1 MNILTSYTLR
11 CLKQNRVRTLVTLIG
26 IILSVALFTAVAEG
40 AYSGRQYLVDVT
52 VAENGAYHGWLD
64 HVNPDKLEQLRQ
76 RPELEQTAELEDL
89 GWALVGDTEH
99 QQAYPYLHIVSMSE
113 GFSDLVT
120 VRLLEGRMPENEHEL
135 LISDMTEA
143 STGIKYQVGQLVTV
157 QAGRRVDRAGNT
169 LDEHNPY
176 LSEQERLTD
185 TEERIYTVVGVYD
198 RFSDDVEGWDM
209 PGSLVLT
216 TGASGPNYKFFLTM
230 KHIDDCSEFLYSC
243 FPEIALNG
251 GTNRDL
257 LAYSGASANQ
267 EINAVIYGLVAILFA
282 LIFLGSVALIYNSFS
297 ISVSERTRQFGLL
310 KSIGATKRQTRR
322 AVLTEALLLCAAGIP
337 AGLLLGCGGIGL
349 TLRFLQPAFNSFVNI
364 EGIDGVKIRLVLYA
378 PALAL
383 AAGIGLLTAL
393 VSAWI
398 PAMRATRL
406 TPIAAIRQS
415 ADVKIKPRRVR
426 VSKLTEKLFGFPGTL
441 AAKNFKRSRKQY
453 RSTVISLFMS
463 IVLFISAF
471 TFSDYLR
478 KDIANSVSKSV
489 ADVLVYT
496 SNPGLPSEHGKNVE
510 RMEAL
515 AERLRSAEHIEAV
528 SCAEYRYLDLLIPEQ
543 YMSAEAVAS
552 QSVHRENGVFVL
564 RCTAYF
570 LREEEYRALCA
581 ETGADPEARQAVA
594 YVNQTLVLQED
605 DNTVFR
611 LCPLL
616 RAERLPIPV
625 TMESFITP
633 EGMVCVGPHY
643 DDGADDN
650 APPTVAGYEF
660 VPEERCGPDGRY
672 SSDDVVIL
680 SREEA
685 TEQRELVFGGILRER
700 PLPSSGHELSLYLPA
715 SSMGTEIPEAPGEQF
730 VQLYIRAPQHE
741 AAMASVQDAINA
753 LGRGDSF
760 SVHDT
765 RSQQESNH
773 SLLLV
778 LNVFTFGFI
787 ILISLI
793 AAANVFNTI
802 STNVALRRREFATL
816 KSVGMGNRAFGRMM
830 RFECLLY
837 GAKALLWGLPVSV
850 GVSYLIWKV
859 VDQGFGQGPFRLPW
873 TAMGIAAGSVFL
885 VVFATMF
892 YATWKIK
899 KDNPI
904 DALKQETL

>member
-11 CLKQNRVRTLVTLIG
+11 CLKQNRVRTLVTIIG

-176 LSEQERLTD
+176 LFEQEHLTD
-185 TEERIYTVVGVYD
+185 TEERVYTVVGVYD

-415 ADVKIKPRRVR
+415 ADVKINPRRVK
-426 VSKLTEKLFGFPGTL
+426 VSKLTEKLFGFPGAL

-489 ADVLVYT
+489 ADLLVYGPD
-496 SNPGLPSEHGKNVE
+496 PGLPAEHVHDVE
-510 RMEAL
+510 RMETL
-515 AERLRSAEHIEAV
+515 AERLRGAEHIEAV
-528 SCAEYRYLDLLIPEQ
+528 SCAEYCSFDLLIPEQ

-552 QSVHRENGVFVL
+552 DFTRENGVFHL
-564 RCTAYF
+564 GCRFYF
-570 LREEEYRALCA
+570 LQEEEYRALCA
-581 ETGADPEARQAVA
+581 ETGADPEAREAVA
-594 YVNQTLVLQED
+594 YVNETLVLRED
-605 DNTVFR
+605 GNTVFR

-616 RAERLPIPV
+616 RGERLPIPV
-625 TMESFITP
+625 TMQSVKTP

-650 APPTVAGYEF
+650 APPTVSGYEF
-660 VPEERCGPDGRY
+660 VPKERCGPDGRY

-680 SREEA
+680 SIEEA
-685 TEQRELVFGGILRER
+685 TVQRELTVGGILRER
-700 PLPSSGHELSLYLPA
+700 PLPSSVHELSLYLPA
-715 SSMGTEIPEAPGEQF
+715 SSMGTEFAEEYNVPF
-730 VQLYIRAPQHE
+730 VQLFIQAPQHE

-765 RSQQESNH
+765 RSGQESNH

-778 LNVFTFGFI
+778 MNVFTFGFI

-850 GVSYLIWKV
+850 GVSWLIWKV

>member
-135 LISDMTEA
+135 LVSDMTEA

-176 LSEQERLTD
+176 LYEQERLTD
-185 TEERIYTVVGVYD
+185 TEERVYTVVGVYD

-257 LAYSGASANQ
+257 LAYSGATANQ

-426 VSKLTEKLFGFPGTL
+426 VSRLTEKLFGFPGTL

-489 ADVLVYT
+489 ADVLVYN

-570 LREEEYRALCA
+570 LQEEEYRTLCA

-625 TMESFITP
+625 TMESVKTP

-660 VPEERCGPDGRY
+660 VPKERCGPDGMY
-672 SSDDVVIL
+672 SQDDVVIL

-685 TEQRELVFGGILRER
+685 TEQRELTVGGILRER

-715 SSMGTEIPEAPGEQF
+715 SSMGTEIPEDPGEQF

-765 RSQQESNH
+765 RSRQESNH

-778 LNVFTFGFI
+778 MNVFTFGFI

-850 GVSYLIWKV
+850 GVSWLIWKV

>member
-143 STGIKYQVGQLVTV
+143 STGVKYQVGQLVTV
-157 QAGRRVDRAGNT
+157 QAGRRVDQAGNT

-176 LSEQERLTD
+176 LFEQERLTD
-185 TEERIYTVVGVYD
+185 TEERVYTVVGVYD

-415 ADVKIKPRRVR
+415 ADVKIKPRRVK

-489 ADVLVYT
+489 ADLLVYIQ
-496 SNPGLPSEHGKNVE
+496 NPGLPSEHGKNVE

-528 SCAEYRYLDLLIPEQ
+528 SCAEYRSLDLLIPEQ

-552 QSVHRENGVFVL
+552 DFTQENGVFHLV
-564 RCTAYF
+564 RTVYF

-581 ETGADPEARQAVA
+581 ETGADPEAREAVA
-594 YVNQTLVLQED
+594 YVNETLVLRED
-605 DNTVFR
+605 GNTVFR

-625 TMESFITP
+625 ATETVKEL
-633 EGMVCVGPHY
+633 EGMVYVGPHY

-660 VPEERCGPDGRY
+660 VPEERCGPDGMY
-672 SSDDVVIL
+672 SQDDVVIL

-685 TEQRELVFGGILRER
+685 TEQRELTVGGILRER
-700 PLPSSGHELSLYLPA
+700 PLPSRGNELSLYLPA
-715 SSMGTEIPEAPGEQF
+715 SCMGTEIPEDPGAQF
-730 VQLYIRAPQHE
+730 VQLFIRAPQHE
-741 AAMASVQDAINA
+741 AAMTSVQDAINA
-753 LGRGDSF
+753 LGRGDLF
-760 SVHDT
+760 YVHDT
-765 RSQQESNH
+765 RSGQESNH

-850 GVSYLIWKV
+850 GVSWLIWKV

>member
-64 HVNPDKLEQLRQ
+64 HVNPEKLEQLRQ

-135 LISDMTEA
+135 LVSDMTEA
-143 STGIKYQVGQLVTV
+143 STGVKYQVGQLVTV

-176 LSEQERLTD
+176 LFEQEHLTD
-185 TEERIYTVVGVYD
+185 TEERVYTVVGVYD

-415 ADVKIKPRRVR
+415 ADVKINPRRVR
-426 VSKLTEKLFGFPGTL
+426 VSKLTEKLFGFPGAL

-515 AERLRSAEHIEAV
+515 AERLRSAEHIEAG

-570 LREEEYRALCA
+570 LREEEYRTLCA

-616 RAERLPIPV
+616 RGERLPIPV
-625 TMESFITP
+625 TMESVKTP

-660 VPEERCGPDGRY
+660 VPEERCGQDGMY
-672 SSDDVVIL
+672 SQDDVVIL

-685 TEQRELVFGGILRER
+685 TEQRELTVGGILRER

-715 SSMGTEIPEAPGEQF
+715 SSMGTEIPEDPGEQF

-765 RSQQESNH
+765 RSRQESNH

-778 LNVFTFGFI
+778 MNVFTFGFI

-850 GVSYLIWKV
+850 GVSWLIWKV